1 MTYRINAEGLAQI
14 ATFLR
19 NNHRKGDFTISQ
31 LNAWAADAEFQL
43 DEGNPAT
50 IEIPARHSVTG
61 HTQTFTVSA
70 NGINFT
76 PDETN

>member
-1 MTYRINAEGLAQI
+1 MAYRINAEGLAQI
-14 ATFLR
+14 EKFLGTYHKKQTFTAPQLR
-19 NNHRKGDFTISQ
+19 
-31 LNAWAADAEFQL
+31 AWAADAEFQL

-50 IEIPARHSVTG
+50 IEIRGWDSVTG